1 MSLPAT
7 HLPPVGR
14 THRGVF
20 RPAPAELR
28 WPALLLGAVL
38 GTGTSLGHAATV
50 SVNTPFINLE
60 HRAVNSIGAATGQFL
75 RIGAVSVVP
84 NGANGTT
91 GIGTHVMPD
100 GSTITRT
107 INSASSPLLPN
118 FFSRL
123 LQDSPDLRGD
133 WDLTFRNGGDQT
145 TRRVSLSPSAQQAP
159 FVNSI
164 TLSGTSQNPT
174 FSWTPPPGVRVD
186 AYRIN
191 IYDKDLVALGQGGQV
206 TNRDLLPGQT
216 AYTVAAADFT
226 VPGYAFT
233 LGKPYAIE
241 FSLIQ
246 TKDGTSRSS
255 NDNLQA
261 IARVYADFTASNSGG
276 PAVNLPVVLANGSY
290 QFNMTVVPGQTY
302 YIDPE
307 VAIGYDYAIGAGNP
321 NFASV
326 ALPAGIGDGL
336 YDIYGFDALNQL
348 VLLADDW
355 QAGQVFDFGTSGV
368 DRFRVL
374 GIETAAM
381 LDPANTTAFVT
392 ALTFTAAGQ
401 FTGTQTPITVD
412 LGSGTVPEPAAWMLT
427 PLALGLAMRRPRR
440 SGA

>member
-1 MSLPAT
+1 MPLHTPNEPAR
-7 HLPPVGR
+7 R
-14 THRGVF
+14 T
-20 RPAPAELR
+20 RPRTRALTPAAGPR
-28 WPALLLGAVL
+28 WPRWLLGAAL
-38 GTGTSLGHAATV
+38 GAGATLAGAATV
-50 SVNTPFINLE
+50 SVSAPFINLE
-60 HRAVNSIGAATGQFL
+60 HRAVNSLGFTAGEFL
-75 RIGAVSVVP
+75 RIGANSVVP

-91 GIGTHVMPD
+91 GVGTHVMPD

-107 INSASSPLLPN
+107 INFTPGPVIPN
-118 FFSRL
+118 FFQRL
-123 LQDSPDLRGD
+123 LPDSPNLRGD
-133 WDLTFRNGGDQT
+133 WDLTFRNGNDQT
-145 TRRVSLSPSAQQAP
+145 TRRVSLSPSASQMP

-164 TLSGTSQNPT
+164 TLSGSSQNPT
-174 FSWTPPPGVRVD
+174 FSWTPPPGVQVD

-191 IYDKDLVALGQGGQV
+191 IYDKTLIGPGNVGQV
-206 TNRDLLPGQT
+206 TNRDLLPSQT
-216 AYTVAAADFT
+216 SYTVTAADFT

-241 FSLIQ
+241 ISVIQ

-276 PAVNLPVVLANGSY
+276 PAVNLPVLMPDGSF

-302 YIDPE
+302 HIDPE
-307 VAIGYDYAIGAGNP
+307 VAVGYDYAIGAGNP

-336 YDIYGFDALNQL
+336 FDIYGFDPLNQL

-355 QAGQVFDFGTSGV
+355 QAGQVFDFGPNGV

-374 GIETAAM
+374 GIETGAM

-412 LGSGTVPEPAAWMLT
+412 LGGGTVPEPATWLLA
-427 PLALGLAMRRPRR
+427 PLALGLALRRPRR
-440 SGA
+440 ARG